1 MMTKMNIRV
10 VGIGGG
16 TGLSTLLTG
25 LKGAVHGI
33 SAVVT
38 VTDDGGSSGK
48 IRRAFNIPPP
58 GDIRNCLV
66 ALASAEPLMSKL
78 FQYRFPGSQG
88 FNGHPFGNLFIMAMT
103 RITGSFEEG
112 IRQAS
117 KILKV
122 NGQVVPST
130 LSNVVLGAEYFDG
143 EKIFGQTNITQRR
156 KRIKRIFLKPTRPAA
171 GPDVIRIIKGA
182 DVVLLGPGSLYTSII
197 PNLLVRG
204 VAEAVSHSNA
214 MKVYISNI
222 MTQPGETDG
231 YSVSDHLRAVFDYL
245 PGGIDYVLVSTDK
258 VPRSVE
264 ERYEKKGA
272 QAVQV
277 DMNKLRKMKVEVVRK
292 KMISKKYPARHN
304 PQRLAEAVLDLIN
317 KERRYP

>member
-1 MMTKMNIRV
+1 MIKMNVKV
-10 VGIGGG
+10 VGVGGG

-25 LKGAVHGI
+25 LKGAVRGI

-48 IRRAFNIPPP
+48 IRKAFNMPPP

-66 ALASAEPLMSKL
+66 ALASVEPLMSKL

-112 IRQAS
+112 VRQAS

-130 LSNVVLGAEYFDG
+130 LSNVVLGAEYVDG
-143 EKIFGQTNITQRR
+143 EKIFGQTSITQRR
-156 KRIKRIFLKPTRPAA
+156 KKISRIFLKPTRPAA
-171 GPDVIRIIKGA
+171 GPDVIRIIKEA
-182 DVVLLGPGSLYTSII
+182 DAVLLGPGSLYTSII

-204 VAEAVSHSNA
+204 VAEAVSHSKA
-214 MKVYISNI
+214 VKVYISNI

-231 YSVSDHLRAVFDYL
+231 YSVSEHLQAVFDCL
-245 PGGIDYVLVSTDK
+245 PGGIDYVLVNTGK
-258 VPRSVE
+258 VPSSVE
-264 ERYEKKGA
+264 KRYAEEGA
-272 QAVQV
+272 RAVKV
-277 DMNKLRKMKVEVVRK
+277 DMNNLRKMKVEVVRK
-292 KMISKKYPARHN
+292 KMVSKKYPARHN
-304 PQRLAEAVLDLIN
+304 PQRLAAAVLDIISR
-317 KERRYP
+317 ERRYP